1 MPEPVVEP
9 FTDMLAGGHPN
20 SLGRTA
26 EVVDLVL
33 ADVSRLEELYSC
45 YSSPDE
51 VVRLRTSSAFKRVS
65 WAHPEWLGAYLDKFL
80 GEVSQIEQASAQ
92 WTLAQLFSTLV
103 GRMNAEQ
110 LEKAKRVLRHNLS
123 TCEDWIVL
131 NTTMETLV
139 EWAEEDE
146 ELKRWLQPQLERLR
160 NDSRKSV
167 SGRAVKL
174 HKKLYAS
181 VLRDCTAWG

>member
-1 MPEPVVEP
+1 MPEPVAEP

-33 ADVSRLEELYSC
+33 ADSSRLEELYGC

-51 VVRLRTSSAFKRVS
+51 VVRLRTSSVFKRVS
-65 WAHPEWLGAYLDKFL
+65 WERPAWLGLYLDSFL
-80 GEVSQIEQASAQ
+80 EEVSQLKQASAQ

-103 GRMNAEQ
+103 GFMSAEQ
-110 LEKAKRVLRHNLS
+110 LKKAKLVLRHNLS

-131 NTTMETLV
+131 NTTMQTLA
-139 EWAEEDE
+139 EWAGDDE
-146 ELKRWLQPQLERLR
+146 ELKCWLQPQLEKLSG
-160 NDSRKSV
+160 DARKSV
-167 SGRAVKL
+167 AARAKKFY
-174 HKKLYAS
+174 KKLYERAS
-181 VLRDCTAWG
+181 